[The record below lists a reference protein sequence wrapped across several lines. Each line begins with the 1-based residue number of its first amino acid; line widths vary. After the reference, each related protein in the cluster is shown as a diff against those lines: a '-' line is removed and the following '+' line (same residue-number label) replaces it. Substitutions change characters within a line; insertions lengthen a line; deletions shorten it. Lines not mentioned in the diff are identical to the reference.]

1 MKTKKIILILAIFFF
16 LPIALSANKTS
27 VEVTVL
33 DTVEKG
39 ETVKITINVSHR
51 GNSSRHH
58 TDFVYLKI
66 NGKEVKRWEYS
77 KANLPEG
84 NEFIVEYEFEAEK
97 TFEIEAKGN
106 CNLHGSSGTVKRTII
121 VN

>member
-1 MKTKKIILILAIFFF
+1 MKRIFLLLAIIAIM
-16 LPIALSANKTS
+16 PISILANKTS

-77 KANLPEG
+77 RNNLPEG
-84 NEFIVEYEFEAEK
+84 NEFILEYEFEAEK
-97 TFEIEAKGN
+97 TFEIEVKGN
-106 CNLHGSSGTVKRTII
+106 CNLHGSSGAVKRTII